1 MFIYIFL
8 NELGSDN
15 DRIDSCIV
23 YKLGNWYA
31 PKFISRHCIVSE
43 KPKDKPKK
51 EEPVYDKNC
60 KDYLPAAVCAIQNCK
75 KNNSYKKGFKILPVL
90 LLENILSTSFWCF
103 LSVGVLPT

>member
-1 MFIYIFL
+1 MPLICLLIVHCLMFIYIFL

-15 DRIDSCIV
+15 DRIDSCLM

-75 KNNSYKKGFKILPVL
+75 KNNSYKKVYCKKTCRTC
-90 LLENILSTSFWCF
+90 TSQ
-103 LSVGVLPT
+103 